1 MLGVLGIR
9 PVAAETT
16 GEDTGA
22 VAAARGDEDKGDDR
36 DRERGRYDAVA
47 TVSVLKGGPS

>member
-16 GEDTGA
+16 GA
-22 VAAARGDEDKGDDR
+22 VATARGDEDKGDDR